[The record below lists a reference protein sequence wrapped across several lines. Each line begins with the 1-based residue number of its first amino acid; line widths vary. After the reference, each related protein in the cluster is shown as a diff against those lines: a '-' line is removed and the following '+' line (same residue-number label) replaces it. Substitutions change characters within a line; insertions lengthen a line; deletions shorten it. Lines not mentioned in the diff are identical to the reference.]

1 MPAMCFS
8 YEGGMPRRMPHT
20 CFAYD
25 ADVPLGNRG
34 AAQDPVPGLRRMP
47 NTCFRY

>member
-8 YEGGMPRRMPHT
+8 YEGGTPSRMPRT

-25 ADVPLGNRG
+25 ADVPLGNRD
-34 AAQDPVPGLRRMP
+34 ATRAPVPGLRRMP